1 MTPILALWA
10 RIMERHIVEVRPRSK
25 PQIFALTNPTW
36 ATVTPPT
43 TCVMCPNTCSTRTH
57 TLDIAVLTA
66 FYTSNTGYPL
76 IPFSHPCSLT
86 PR

>member
-10 RIMERHIVEVRPRSK
+10 RIMERHIVEVRSRSEHR
-25 PQIFALTNPTW
+25 IFALANPIW
-36 ATVTPPT
+36 VTVIPPMAF
-43 TCVMCPNTCSTRTH
+43 VMCPNVCSTRTR
-57 TLDIAVLTA
+57 TLDVAVLTA